1 MAAEVAKLVMQHA
14 AALVLVLCH
23 AECTA
28 VRNGLHKWMADMA
41 KEHQPVFGH
50 PEYPQ
55 PADLLAASQ
64 ARKSQ
69 VQLALLPRVMSSC
82 RGCTCAY
89 MA

>member
-1 MAAEVAKLVMQHA
+1 MQHA

-69 VQLALLPRVMSSC
+69 VQLALLPRVIVLLQRMHLCLHGIAQSLS
-82 RGCTCAY
+82 
-89 MA
+89 